1 VRPHPDG
8 FECNRVPLPCFRETL
23 LCADLHRAVAG
34 SSDTSNIHFSFV
46 IFKHRWCLCSGIRN
60 GALSWASILLVITT
74 ELHALTRS
82 MYLLHCFR
90 RTCVEVAYVALK
102 AREQVHD
109 AIGVGNKQM
118 QIRRRP
124 NCTLASC
131 LHVCWISIATV
142 LPASTLLGS
151 SCSGSTARASRK
163 GH

>member
-1 VRPHPDG
+1 M
-8 FECNRVPLPCFRETL
+8 PLSCFRETL
-23 LCADLHRAVAG
+23 LCAGLHSAVAG
-34 SSDTSNIHFSFV
+34 SSDTSDIHVSIV
-46 IFKHRWCLCSGIRN
+46 IFKHRWCLYSGIRN

-82 MYLLHCFR
+82 MYLLHCLC
-90 RTCVEVAYVALK
+90 RTCAEVAYVPLK
-102 AREQVHD
+102 AREPVHD

-131 LHVCWISIATV
+131 LHVCWISIAAF

-151 SCSGSTARASRK
+151 SCSGRTARALRK